1 MAPPPVIVS
10 LSIVLLLASCTEEVE
25 RSPGEPP
32 STPEPTPAPSPEP
45 APRRQSFVPPVDKP
59 LPVSATGVARDLR
72 RLERALSSSV
82 FRWRRTDPPIN
93 ARLPRDVALPALYQ
107 QRIFRALARDAPL
120 ARRVLSRLEGR
131 TARALRRNVD
141 AAAGLRS
148 LVTPVE
154 PDELFDTQR
163 PEPPRVLLRYY
174 RRAQSRFGVDWEVLA
189 AINFVETRFG
199 RIRSSSVAGAQG
211 PMQFI
216 PSTWEAYGM
225 GGDVHDPHDAIMAAA
240 NYLNSSGAPN
250 DYQGALYAYNPAQEY
265 VDAIWAYAREI
276 MDDPRKYYVYYAYQ
290 VFMLTTEGDVRITG
304 PGPPR

>member
-1 MAPPPVIVS
+1 MAPPSVIVS
-10 LSIVLLLASCTEEVE
+10 LSIVLLLASCTEGVE
-25 RSPGEPP
+25 RSPGAAP
-32 STPEPTPAPSPEP
+32 STPEPVPAPSPEP
-45 APRRQSFVPPVDKP
+45 APRRPSFVPSVNKP
-59 LPVSATGVARDLR
+59 LPVSAAGVARDLR
-72 RLERALSSSV
+72 RLEGALSSSV
-82 FRWRRTDPPIN
+82 SEWRRTGPPID
-93 ARLPRDVALPALYQ
+93 ARLPRDVVLQALYQ
-107 QRIFRALARDAPL
+107 QRIYRARARDAPL
-120 ARRVLSRLEGR
+120 ALRVLSRLEGR
-131 TARALRRNVD
+131 AARALRRNVD
-141 AAAGLRS
+141 AGAGLRS

-163 PEPPRVLLRYY
+163 PEPPQVLLRYY

-225 GGDVHDPHDAIMAAA
+225 GGDVHDPRDAIMAAA
-240 NYLNSSGAPN
+240 NYLNASGAPN

-304 PGPPR
+304 PGPTR